1 MTTTIK
7 LTSIKFKLI
16 SLLSV
21 LVMLLGIVMFFV
33 YIPTSKD
40 VLGAIGL
47 LVVFCGL
54 VSYIITE
61 IKIQRHHK
69 KRINR

>member
-1 MTTTIK
+1 MTTIIK
-7 LTSIKFKLI
+7 PTFKPI
-16 SLLSV
+16 SLLSI

-47 LVVFCGL
+47 LVIFCGL
-54 VSYIITE
+54 VSYIINE
-61 IKIQRHHK
+61 IRIQRRYK
-69 KRINR
+69 KKNK